1 MSGVH
6 SEPRAIATLWIALF
20 VAAVGVLML
29 NLLRNPGAGGQS
41 RPLLAPLTFWI
52 TDAQAD
58 SDTSQL
64 AAAASTHWQLG
75 QAPGSVGMLPGKPA
89 QAIDAFLRRT
99 ATPVQAPGNLL
110 VLTSTTLSQ
119 LDGGAA
125 AGPTAHASVV
135 AVLATDPLELA
146 VKSSSSLH
154 SVAQALARVRMDP
167 SHKVFGVAND
177 GWLVGNLAAL
187 VPGQGLHGRAPY
199 TLYSSS
205 ADAIAGLTNGAAQVV
220 LAPRSTLSGA
230 LAAHRVRLLRWPHGR
245 TPQAWIALVAPRGLS
260 TKQLA
265 ALRRHGQALTA
276 EPAWR
281 RLLRADGLRPADVAP
296 PQLTAFLRDQLRD
309 ARRLHALTARF
320 VQS

>member
-1 MSGVH
+1 MTSVH
-6 SEPRAIATLWIALF
+6 TEPRAIASLWIALF
-20 VAAVGVLML
+20 AAAVGVLMV

-41 RPLLAPLTFWI
+41 QPLLAPLTFWI

-75 QAPGSVGMLPGKPA
+75 QAPGSVGVLPGKPA
-89 QAIDAFLRRT
+89 QAIDAFLSRT
-99 ATPVQAPGNLL
+99 ATPPQAPANLL

-119 LDGGAA
+119 LDGHARPA
-125 AGPTAHASVV
+125 AHASVV

-146 VKSSSSLH
+146 VKAGSPLH
-154 SVAQALARVRMDP
+154 SVAQALALVRADP
-167 SHKVFGVAND
+167 SQKIFGVAND
-177 GWLVGNLAAL
+177 DWLVGNLAAL
-187 VPGQGLHGRAPY
+187 VPGHGLHGRAPY

-205 ADAIAGLTNGAAQVV
+205 ADAIAGLTSGAAQVV

-230 LAAHRVRLLRWPHGR
+230 LATHRVRLLHWPHGR
-245 TPQAWIALVAPRGLS
+245 TPQAWIALVAPSSLS
-260 TKQLA
+260 AKQLA
-265 ALRRHGQALTA
+265 SLRRHGQALTA

-281 RLLRADGLRPADVAP
+281 RLLRADGMRPADVAP
-296 PQLTAFLRDQLRD
+296 PQLGAFLRDQLRD
-309 ARRLHALTARF
+309 ARHLHALTARF

>member
-1 MSGVH
+1 MVGVH
-6 SEPRAIATLWIALF
+6 SEPRAIASLWIVLF
-20 VAAVGVLML
+20 AAAVGVLML

-41 RPLLAPLTFWI
+41 RPLFAPLTFWI

-58 SDTSQL
+58 SDTSQI

-99 ATPVQAPGNLL
+99 AAPAQAPGNLL

-119 LDGGAA
+119 LDGGG
-125 AGPTAHASVV
+125 AGSAAHASVV

-146 VKSSSSLH
+146 VKPNSPLH
-154 SVAQALARVRMDP
+154 SVAQALARVRTDP
-167 SHKVFGVAND
+167 SQKVFGVAND

-205 ADAIAGLTNGAAQVV
+205 ADAIAGLASGAAQVV

-230 LAAHRVRLLRWPHGR
+230 LAAHRLRLLHWPHGR
-245 TPQAWIALVAPRGLS
+245 TPQAWIALVAPSSLPA
-260 TKQLA
+260 KQLA

-296 PQLTAFLRDQLRD
+296 PQLKAFLRDQLRD
-309 ARRLHALTARF
+309 AQRLHALTARF
-320 VQS
+320 VQG